1 MSKRGVLEWLA
12 APALAALLSCG
23 NQPEAAQ
30 VSSCTGSTGH
40 LKGNVISSAGGPLG
54 QVLIAI
60 EAGGIYVHNADTS
73 KGNPS
78 YRYAALTDNDGYFDV
93 VLPCAPIDL
102 GLHAYQDGYKYG
114 SRTARVGESALVS
127 APPLK
132 PGEPTPTLSGS
143 TLSASKVAP
152 GAAVTVETTAAAG
165 SPTDP
170 LSEEVLLFE
179 PTQSWSKALDPPSA
193 GNQGLGFPD
202 GKWRTTFTAPA
213 VPGDYVYSLIATS
226 EACVGSPRVSLRL
239 TVQ

>member
-1 MSKRGVLEWLA
+1 MSARACLARLAGV
-12 APALAALLSCG
+12 ALAATLSSGCA
-23 NQPEAAQ
+23 PDAAQ
-30 VSSCTGSTGH
+30 VSSCTGATGH
-40 LKGNVISSAGGPLG
+40 LKGSVISSAGGPLA

-60 EAGGIYVHNADTS
+60 EAGGIYLPNPDTS

-78 YRYAALTDNDGYFDV
+78 YRYSAVTDSSGYFDV
-93 VLPCAPIDL
+93 VLPCSPIDL

-114 SRTARVGESALVS
+114 SRTARVGEGTLVS

-132 PGEPTPTLSGS
+132 AGEPTPALSGTAIS
-143 TLSASKVAP
+143 PGKVAP
-152 GAAVTVETTAAAG
+152 GGVVTVETTAAAG

-193 GNQGLGFPD
+193 GRQGLGFPD
-202 GKWRTTFTAPA
+202 GTWRTTFPAPA
-213 VPGDYVYSLIATS
+213 VAGMYVYYLIATS
-226 EACVGSPRVSLRL
+226 EACVGSARVALRL